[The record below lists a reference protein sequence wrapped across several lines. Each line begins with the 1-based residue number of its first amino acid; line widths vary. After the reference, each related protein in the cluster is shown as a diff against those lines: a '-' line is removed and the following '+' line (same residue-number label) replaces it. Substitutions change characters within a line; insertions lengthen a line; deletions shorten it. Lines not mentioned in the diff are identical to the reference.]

1 MKKRYQGFT
10 LVEIMIVVAI
20 IAILAA
26 VAIPNFIKYRADAR
40 KQACVSNMKQLQT
53 AAESWRTST
62 GNATGVPSKDD
73 LVGTE
78 TTKYIRKVAAQ
89 FTCPEGGDYT
99 ITAVDN
105 VIKVTCTHESDLQH
119 ILEPTAAAAN
129 P

>member
-1 MKKRYQGFT
+1 MKKRNQGFT

-40 KQACVSNMKQLQT
+40 KQTCVANMKQLQT

-62 GNATGVPSKDD
+62 GNATGVPALAD

-78 TTKYIRKVAAQ
+78 TTKYIRKPAAQ

-99 ITAVDN
+99 ITSENN
-105 VIKVTCTHESDLQH
+105 VIKVTCGHGSDLDH
-119 ILEPTAAAAN
+119 VLEATAAN
-129 P
+129 